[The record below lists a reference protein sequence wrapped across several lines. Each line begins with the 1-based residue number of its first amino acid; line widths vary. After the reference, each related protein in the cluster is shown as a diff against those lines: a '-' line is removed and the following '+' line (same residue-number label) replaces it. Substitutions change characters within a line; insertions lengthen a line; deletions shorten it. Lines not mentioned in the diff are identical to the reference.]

1 MTVTQKDTLVFG
13 ASLKSES
20 YSNLALKKLRS
31 SGIETKAFGLTNGT
45 VYGVEIDISLKLYK
59 NIHTVTLY
67 LNPKHQKAYYDYL
80 IESEPQRVILI
91 RERKIQFSR
100 SASKEPVFL
109 MKFIALWFY
118 FLRINTNPKKVSSP
132 LSGRS
137 S

>member
-80 IESEPQRVILI
+80 IQLKPQRVIFNPGTENPIFYKRL
-91 RERKIQFSR
+91 
-100 SASKEPVFL
+100 KEAGISYEIDCTLVL
-109 MKFIALWFY
+109 LS
-118 FLRINTNPKKVSSP
+118 TNQY
-132 LSGRS
+132 
-137 S
+137 